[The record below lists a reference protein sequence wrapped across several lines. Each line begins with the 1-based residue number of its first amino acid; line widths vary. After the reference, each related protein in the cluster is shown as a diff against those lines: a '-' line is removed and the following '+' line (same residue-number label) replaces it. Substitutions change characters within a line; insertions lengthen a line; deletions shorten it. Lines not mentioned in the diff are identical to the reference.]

1 MDQEDLKKGM
11 KDSRLYR
18 LYKFLDKLLPLLMVL
33 IGLYLYLDFLAPK
46 TNFLYPYKIY
56 LQYSIL
62 VYFVLD
68 LSVLFF
74 MYESNRKFFKNH
86 WIDIVLTIPFITA
99 FKGFLGLKAVK
110 PVKGTKFLKSSK
122 FLRGT
127 KLAQKSGKV
136 LKKGKK
142 MYKKY
147 LA

>member
-11 KDSRLYR
+11 KNSRPYR
-18 LYKFLDKLLPLLMVL
+18 LYKFLDKLLPLFMVL
-33 IGLYLYLDFLAPK
+33 IGLYLYLDFLAVK
-46 TNFLYPYKIY
+46 SHLLYSYKVYI
-56 LQYSIL
+56 QYSIL

-74 MYESNRKFFKNH
+74 MYESNRKFFMNH
-86 WIDIVLTIPFITA
+86 WIDIILTIPFITA
-99 FKGFLGLKAVK
+99 FKGLLGLKAVK
-110 PVKGTKFLKSSK
+110 PVKGMKFLKSSK

-127 KLAQKSGKV
+127 KLAQKSGKL
-136 LKKGKK
+136 LKKSKK